1 VLASVSDLA
10 GGVKA
15 VNATQDDV
23 EVSGDKALLSFLT
36 REQHAFLT
44 CQRTSLA
51 VRVVVLASFF
61 VPLIIL
67 NPIDASWLYAFL
79 ACYIS
84 FEVIAV
90 LSERAATKKVHQQ
103 LASLIKYGSKQ
114 RLLRVSEV
122 TELALAE
129 IGRRLVFG
137 AVLGADAGVLLFA
150 RYPGLF
156 SGADFGEVLYVSSA
170 VGAAASQLLERWL
183 ATLIS
188 PMSRRTKRYLTIV
201 ELALARGKGTLSEA
215 QADAIRERAQ
225 NEYFREDSAL
235 EKGALRTRFEIK

>member
-1 VLASVSDLA
+1 MLASVSDLA

-103 LASLIKYGSKQ
+103 LASLIKYREQ
-114 RLLRVSEV
+114 
-122 TELALAE
+122 TTALACL
-129 IGRRLVFG
+129 GSHRAGACRDWPQAGFRRG
-137 AVLGADAGVLLFA
+137 AGADAGVLLFA

-156 SGADFGEVLYVSSA
+156 SGADFGEVLYAARPSA
-170 VGAAASQLLERWL
+170 QRQASFLNGGW
-183 ATLIS
+183 
-188 PMSRRTKRYLTIV
+188 RR
-201 ELALARGKGTLSEA
+201 
-215 QADAIRERAQ
+215 
-225 NEYFREDSAL
+225 
-235 EKGALRTRFEIK
+235 